1 MSRSRESRP
10 LSIDLTAPLVEAA
23 PAKINLALHVTGRR
37 ADGYHSLEMLVAFA
51 ELGDE
56 LEARPAAKDGLAI
69 TGPFAPAL
77 GNGEGNLV
85 LRALSAFRARWPESL
100 PAGLAIRLAK
110 NLPVA
115 AGLGGG
121 SADAA
126 AALRLFSTLAGGVSP
141 TGLLDLSR
149 GLGADVP
156 MCLYSRPAEVRG
168 IGEIV
173 VPLRHFPACHVVL
186 VNPLVPVIT
195 ADVFRRLERRDNPGL
210 PEIVDPLT
218 RPAQL
223 ALLLGETRNDLEP
236 PAIAMVPVIGDL
248 IARLRGASGCI
259 LSRMSGSGATVFGLF
274 GSSAQ
279 AHQAAHDL
287 RERWPAFWVAAAPLV
302 GVA

>member
-1 MSRSRESRP
+1 
-10 LSIDLTAPLVEAA
+10 LIEAA

-56 LEARPAAKDGLAI
+56 LTATSAAKDSLAI

-85 LRALSAFRARWPESL
+85 LRALASFRSRWPNAL
-100 PAGLAIRLAK
+100 PDGIAIRLAK

-126 AALRLFSTLAGGVSP
+126 AALRLFATMAGGIP
-141 TGLLDLSR
+141 FADLVDLAR
-149 GLGADVP
+149 TLGADVP
-156 MCLYSRPAEVRG
+156 MCLYSRPALVRG

-173 VPLRHFPACHVVL
+173 APLRAFPPGHIVL
-186 VNPLVPVIT
+186 VNPLVPVVT
-195 ADVFRRLERRDNPGL
+195 ADVFRRLESRDNPGL
-210 PEIVDPLT
+210 PDLSDPLT

-223 ALLLGETRNDLEP
+223 GLWLDETRNDLEP
-236 PAIAMVPVIGDL
+236 PAIAMVPAIGDL
-248 IARLRGASGCI
+248 IAQLRPASGCI
-259 LSRMSGSGATVFGLF
+259 LARMSGSGATVFGLF

-287 RERWPAFWVAAAPLV
+287 RETWPDYWVAAAALIDA
-302 GVA
+302 G

>member
-1 MSRSRESRP
+1 MP
-10 LSIDLTAPLVEAA
+10 DSIAGLLEAA

-51 ELGDE
+51 DVSDE
-56 LEARPAAKDGLAI
+56 LEVIAAKKDSLTI
-69 TGPFAPAL
+69 SGPFARAL
-77 GNGEGNLV
+77 GTADGNLV
-85 LRALSAFRARWPESL
+85 LRALAAFRQRWPGVL
-100 PAGLAIRLAK
+100 PDGLEIRLSK

-126 AALRLFSTLAGGVSP
+126 AALRLFSSLSSEPIAFAD
-141 TGLLDLSR
+141 LLEIAKV
-149 GLGADVP
+149 LGADVP

-173 VPLRHFPACHVVL
+173 LPLKHFPDCHIVL
-186 VNPLVPVIT
+186 INPLLPVIT
-195 ADVFRRLERRDNPGL
+195 ADVFRKLERHDNPGL
-210 PEIVDPLT
+210 PELSDPLT

-223 ALLLGETRNDLEP
+223 ALWLSETRNDLEP

-248 IARLRGASGCI
+248 IARLGQSSGCI
-259 LSRMSGSGATVFGLF
+259 LARMSGSGATVFGLF
-274 GSSAQ
+274 GSSAK

-287 RERWPAFWVAAAPLV
+287 REIWPGYWVAAAPLI
-302 GVA
+302 GA